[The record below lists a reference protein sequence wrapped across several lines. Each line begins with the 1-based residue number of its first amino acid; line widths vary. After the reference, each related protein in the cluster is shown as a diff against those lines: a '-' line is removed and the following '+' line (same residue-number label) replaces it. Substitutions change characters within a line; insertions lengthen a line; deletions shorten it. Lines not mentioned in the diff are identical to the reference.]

1 MSMNRLLVVF
11 AALLMSISM
20 AWSQDLSDSDKS
32 QFRSIISGQI
42 EAFRADDG
50 ERAYSFAA
58 PIIKRIF
65 PTPDTFMSMV
75 RNGYQPVYRPQSF
88 EFGDASLAPSGRPT
102 QRVKLIGPDGLS
114 YEAIY
119 TMEQQPDGTW
129 QISGC
134 AIVRA
139 PELGA

>member
-1 MSMNRLLVVF
+1 MTRLLSF
-11 AALLMSISM
+11 IAAVAVSATL
-20 AWSQDLSDSDKS
+20 AHAETLSDSDKS
-32 QFRSIISGQI
+32 AFRSIITNQI

-50 ERAYSFAA
+50 ARAYSYAA
-58 PIIKRIF
+58 PIIKHIF
-65 PTPDTFMSMV
+65 PTPDQFMAMV
-75 RNGYQPVYRPQSF
+75 RDGYKPVYHPDSF
-88 EFGDASLAPSGRPT
+88 QFGDAGFAASGRPI
-102 QRVKLIGPDGLS
+102 QRVKLVGQDGLD

-134 AIVRA
+134 AIVRV